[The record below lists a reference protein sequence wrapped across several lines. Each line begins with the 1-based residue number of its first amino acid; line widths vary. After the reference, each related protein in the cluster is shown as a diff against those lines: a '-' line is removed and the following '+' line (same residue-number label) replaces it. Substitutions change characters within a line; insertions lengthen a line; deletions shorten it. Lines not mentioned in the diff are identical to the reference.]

1 MLFSR
6 KKLVIKPG
14 SGYRYQYGKSP
25 ILTQIKNQKGGLRY
39 SSGPTSFHTIRER
52 RFRLSKVFA
61 KIPRKA
67 KILIVLLAIIG
78 AAAFS
83 IHTIFFSK
91 YFAVET
97 IKAST
102 EKAEDVHIG
111 DTIIDTL
118 QGYKGKNILFI
129 KKADIIS
136 KIEASYPEIENIQV
150 EKNLPNTLIIS
161 FTEYP
166 LAANITNITTSGANK
181 KFIINSIGY
190 VVKEDAD
197 DPTLPYIKVKTDAPL
212 NSESTVLDQEK
223 LQYILG
229 AASYFEEKFG
239 MKILES
245 EYRVVP
251 RELQLKTE
259 KFFFIWLD
267 IQKPFEDQFKKL
279 KKALVKL
286 NIYEEPLQYVD
297 LRITG
302 ESGEKIIYKRR

>member
-6 KKLVIKPG
+6 KKLVVKKG
-14 SGYRYQYGKSP
+14 GGYRYQYGKSP

-52 RFRLSKVFA
+52 RFRLSKILA

-67 KILIVLLAIIG
+67 RILIVLLAIIG
-78 AAAFS
+78 ITAFL
-83 IHTIFFSK
+83 IHSIFFSK
-91 YFAVET
+91 FFAVET

-102 EKAEDVHIG
+102 EKTEDVHIG

-118 QGYKGKNILFI
+118 RSYKGKNILFV
-129 KKADIIS
+129 KKVDIIA
-136 KIEASYPEIENIQV
+136 KIEASYPEIENIQI
-150 EKNLPNTLIIS
+150 EKDLPNTLIVS

-166 LAANITNITTSGANK
+166 LAANITNVTDGTNK

-190 VVKEDAD
+190 VVKEDTD
-197 DPTLPYIKVKTDAPL
+197 DPTLPYIKVKTDEPL
-212 NSESTVLDQEK
+212 NPESTVLNQEK
-223 LQYILG
+223 LKYILG
-229 AASYFEEKFG
+229 AVSYFEEKFG

-245 EYRVVP
+245 EYCVVS
-251 RELQLKTE
+251 RELHLKTE

-267 IQKPFEDQFKKL
+267 IQKPYEDQFKKL

-286 NIYEEPLQYVD
+286 NIYEEPLQYID

>member
-25 ILTQIKNQKGGLRY
+25 ILTQIKNQKGGLKF

-67 KILIVLLAIIG
+67 KILIVLLAIVG

-83 IHTIFFSK
+83 IHAIFFSK
-91 YFAVET
+91 YFAIET

-102 EKAEDVHIG
+102 EKTEDVHIG

-118 QGYKGKNILFI
+118 QSYKGKNILFI
-129 KKADIIS
+129 KKADIIA
-136 KIEASYPEIENIQV
+136 KIEASYPEIEDIQV

-166 LAANITNITTSGANK
+166 LAANIINVTNGANK

-190 VVKEDAD
+190 VVKEDSD
-197 DPTLPYIKVKTDAPL
+197 NPTLPYIKVKTDAPL
-212 NSESTVLDQEK
+212 NSESTILSQEK

-279 KKALVKL
+279 KKALVKI
-286 NIYEEPLQYVD
+286 NIYEEPLQYID

>member
-67 KILIVLLAIIG
+67 KIIIVLLAIIG

-83 IHTIFFSK
+83 IHAIFFSR
-91 YFAVET
+91 YFAIET

-102 EKAEDVHIG
+102 EKTEDVHIG

-118 QGYKGKNILFI
+118 QSYKGKNILFV
-129 KKADIIS
+129 KKADIVA

-150 EKNLPNTLIIS
+150 EKDLPNTLIIS

-166 LAANITNITTSGANK
+166 LAANITNVTSGASK

-190 VVKEDAD
+190 VVKENAD
-197 DPTLPYIKVKTDAPL
+197 DPTLPYIKVKTDSPL
-212 NSESTVLDQEK
+212 NAESTILDQEK

-245 EYRVVP
+245 EYKVVP
-251 RELQLKTE
+251 RELQLKAE

-286 NIYEEPLQYVD
+286 NIYEEPLQYID

>member
-25 ILTQIKNQKGGLRY
+25 ILTQIKNQKGGLKF

-67 KILIVLLAIIG
+67 KILIVMLAIVG

-83 IHTIFFSK
+83 IHSIFFSK
-91 YFAVET
+91 FFAIET

-102 EKAEDVHIG
+102 EKTEDVHIG

-118 QGYKGKNILFI
+118 QSYKGKNILFVGE
-129 KKADIIS
+129 ADITA
-136 KIEASYPEIENIQV
+136 KIEASYPEIENVQV
-150 EKNLPNTLIIS
+150 EKDLPSTLIIS

-166 LAANITNITTSGANK
+166 LAANVTNVSSGANK

-190 VVKEDAD
+190 VVKEDSD
-197 DPTLPYIKVKTDAPL
+197 NPTLPYIKVKTDAPL
-212 NSESTVLDQEK
+212 NSESTILSQEK

-279 KKALVKL
+279 KKALVKI
-286 NIYEEPLQYVD
+286 NIYEEPLQYID

>member
-25 ILTQIKNQKGGLRY
+25 ILTQIKKGEGLRY
-39 SSGPTSFHTIRER
+39 SSGTTSFHTIRDR
-52 RFRLSKVFA
+52 RSRLSKVFT

-67 KILIVLLAIIG
+67 KIIIVLLAAVGIT
-78 AAAFS
+78 AFL
-83 IHTIFFSK
+83 IHSIFFSQ

-97 IKAST
+97 IKAPN
-102 EKAEDVHIG
+102 
-111 DTIIDTL
+111 TITDSL
-118 QGYKGKNILFI
+118 QSYKSKNLLFI
-129 KKADIIS
+129 KKTGIIE
-136 KIEASYPEIENIQV
+136 KISANYPEIENIKV
-150 EKNLPNTLIIS
+150 EKDFPNTLIIS

-166 LAANITNITTSGANK
+166 LAANIANITEGASK

-190 VVKEDAD
+190 VVKENAD
-197 DPTLPYIKVKTDAPL
+197 DPTLPYIKVKTDSPI
-212 NSESTVLDQEK
+212 NTESVILDTEK
-223 LQYILG
+223 LKYILD
-229 AASYFEEKFG
+229 AVSYFEEKFG

-245 EYRVVP
+245 EYLLVP
-251 RELQLKTE
+251 RELHLKTE

-267 IQKPFEDQFKKL
+267 IQKPYEDQFKKL

-286 NIYEEPLQYVD
+286 NIYEEPLQYID

>member
-52 RFRLSKVFA
+52 HFRLSKVFA

-67 KILIVLLAIIG
+67 KILIVLLAIVG

-83 IHTIFFSK
+83 IHAIFFSK
-91 YFAVET
+91 YFAVGN
-97 IKAST
+97 IKAAT
-102 EKAEDVHIG
+102 EKTGNVQIG
-111 DTIIDTL
+111 DTITDSL
-118 QGYKGKNILFI
+118 QSYKGKNILFI
-129 KKADIIS
+129 KKADIIA
-136 KIEASYPEIENIQV
+136 KIEASYPEIEDIQV
-150 EKNLPNTLIIS
+150 EKNLPNTLVIS

-166 LAANITNITTSGANK
+166 LAANIINVTNGANK

-190 VVKEDAD
+190 VVKEDSD
-197 DPTLPYIKVKTDAPL
+197 NPTLPYIKVKTDAPL
-212 NSESTVLDQEK
+212 NSESTILSQEK

-251 RELQLKTE
+251 RELHLKTE
-259 KFFFIWLD
+259 KFFSIWLD

-286 NIYEEPLQYVD
+286 NIYEEPLQYID

>member
-25 ILTQIKNQKGGLRY
+25 ILTQIKTQKGGLKF

-52 RFRLSKVFA
+52 NLRFSRILA

-67 KILIVLLAIIG
+67 KAIIVLLAIVGI
-78 AAAFS
+78 AAFL
-83 IHTIFFSK
+83 IHSIFFST
-91 YFAVET
+91 YFAVEN
-97 IKAST
+97 IKAAT
-102 EKAEDVHIG
+102 EESGNIQIG
-111 DTIIDTL
+111 DSIIDSL
-118 QGYKGKNILFI
+118 QSYKGKNLLFI
-129 KKADIIS
+129 KKDDVIEKIS
-136 KIEASYPEIENIQV
+136 ANYPEIENIKI
-150 EKNLPNTLIIS
+150 EKDFPNTLIIS

-166 LAANITNITTSGANK
+166 PTANITNITEGTNK

-190 VVKEDAD
+190 IIKENTD
-197 DPTLPYIKVKTDAPL
+197 DPTLPYIKIKTDSPINA
-212 NSESTVLDQEK
+212 ESAIMDAAK
-223 LQYILG
+223 LKYILG
-229 AASYFEEKFG
+229 ATSYFEEKFG

-245 EYRVVP
+245 EYLVIP
-251 RELQLKTE
+251 RELHLKTD

-267 IQKPFEDQFKKL
+267 IQKPFEDQLKKL

-286 NIYEEPLQYVD
+286 NIYEESIQYID

>member
-78 AAAFS
+78 TAAFS
-83 IHTIFFSK
+83 IHAIFFSK
-91 YFAVET
+91 YFAIET

-118 QGYKGKNILFI
+118 QDYKGKNILFI
-129 KKADIIS
+129 KKADIIA
-136 KIEASYPEIENIQV
+136 KIEASYPEIEDIQV
-150 EKNLPNTLIIS
+150 EKDLPSTLIIS

-166 LAANITNITTSGANK
+166 LAANIINVTSGTNK

-279 KKALVKL
+279 KKALVKI
-286 NIYEEPLQYVD
+286 NIYEEPLQYID

>member
-25 ILTQIKNQKGGLRY
+25 ILTQIKTQKGGLKF

-52 RFRLSKVFA
+52 NLRFSRIIA

-67 KILIVLLAIIG
+67 KIIIVLLAVIG
-78 AAAFS
+78 VAAFL
-83 IHTIFFSK
+83 IHSIFFSQ
-91 YFAVET
+91 YFAIET
-97 IKAST
+97 IKAPN
-102 EKAEDVHIG
+102 
-111 DTIIDTL
+111 TITDSL
-118 QGYKGKNILFI
+118 QNYKGKNILFI
-129 KKADIIS
+129 KKDDIIA
-136 KIEASYPEIENIQV
+136 KISASYPEIENITV
-150 EKNLPNTLIIS
+150 EKDLPNTLVVS

-166 LAANITNITTSGANK
+166 LAANITNITEGASK

-190 VVKEDAD
+190 VTKENTD
-197 DPTLPYIKVKTDAPL
+197 DPTLPYIKIKTDSPI
-212 NSESTVLDQEK
+212 NTESAILDAEK
-223 LQYILG
+223 LKYILG
-229 AASYFEEKFG
+229 AVSYFEEKFG

-245 EYRVVP
+245 EYLVVP
-251 RELQLKTE
+251 RELHLKTE

-286 NIYEEPLQYVD
+286 NIYEEPLQYID